1 MRWSIARG
9 VDGVITDDPE
19 RFGRVCEE
27 WEGGGR
33 EVKVGW
39 RVWAQVG
46 WIWVLVGVFGA
57 VFWWRYGRGG
67 RGGKERGEREGEGM
81 GIGMMGGGGEVVD
94 GPREMGR
101 VLGEEEGEGGEG
113 YRD

>member
-19 RFGRVCEE
+19 RFGRVCKE
-27 WEGGGR
+27 WEGGRR
-33 EVKVGW
+33 EVRVGW
-39 RVWAQVG
+39 RVWVQVA

-67 RGGKERGEREGEGM
+67 KEGKKVGKREGEGM
-81 GIGMMGGGGEVVD
+81 GMMGGGGEVVD

-101 VLGEEEGEGGEG
+101 EMGEEEGEVRER